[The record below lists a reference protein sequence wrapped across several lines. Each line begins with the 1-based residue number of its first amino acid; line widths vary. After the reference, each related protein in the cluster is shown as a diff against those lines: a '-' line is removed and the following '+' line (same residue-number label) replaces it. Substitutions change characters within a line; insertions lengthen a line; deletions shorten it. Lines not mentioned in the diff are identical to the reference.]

1 MNHRDASKPPQI
13 SLILRIL
20 CGGYL
25 LYLAYDLFGVIHDSL
40 LYLAAAA
47 VFALVGIVLICH
59 SGLKLYRKEFTRVN
73 VADPN
78 DCEEQND
85 EQ

>member
-1 MNHRDASKPPQI
+1 MKHHDASKPPQI

-25 LYLAYDLFGVIHDSL
+25 IYLAWDLFKAIHDSL
-40 LYLAAAA
+40 LYAAAAA
-47 VFALVGIVLICH
+47 VFALVGLVLICH
-59 SGLKLYRKEFTRVN
+59 SGLKLYRGEFTRAN
-73 VADPN
+73 AAETD
-78 DCEEQND
+78 DSEEQSD

>member
-1 MNHRDASKPPQI
+1 MKNRDVSKPPQI

-25 LYLAYDLFGVIHDSL
+25 IYLAWDLLGAIHDGL
-40 LYLAAAA
+40 LYLAAVA
-47 VFALVGIVLICH
+47 VFALVGILLIGH
-59 SGLKLYRKEFTRVN
+59 SGLKLYRKEFTRAN
-73 VADPN
+73 SADPN

>member
-1 MNHRDASKPPQI
+1 MKHSAPSKPPQL

-20 CGGYL
+20 GGGYL
-25 LYLAYDLFGVIHDSL
+25 LYLAWDLFGAIHDSL
-40 LYLAAAA
+40 LYLVAAA

-59 SGLKLYRKEFTRVN
+59 SALKLYRKEFTRAN
-73 VADPN
+73 AADPD